1 MEKGKLS
8 PLLAGL
14 LRKVAQDIDAGNSN
28 INEEEALMI
37 CEHIHAMSD
46 KTEILSTY
54 EACRYPN
61 VSRATFNNYI
71 KAGYIDKGKHL
82 LGFQALG
89 YKKKDLDAFIAKRK
103 ADRKRAQRNE
113 KIG

>member
-28 INEEEALMI
+28 ISEEEALMI
-37 CEHIHAMSD
+37 CEHINAVAD

-54 EACRYPN
+54 EACKYLN
-61 VSRATFNNYI
+61 ISRATLNNYI
-71 KAGYIDKGKHL
+71 KAGQLKKGTHMM
-82 LGFQALG
+82 GFQALG
-89 YKKKDLDAFIAKRK
+89 YRKKDLDEFIQK
-103 ADRKRAQRNE
+103 KRAERDSSSWRE
-113 KIG
+113 KKF